1 MKPELVGAR
10 CRAGGLRSCAHA
22 QREAAVI
29 AALERGA
36 VPMQA
41 RCRPAQAF
49 ILSGNRDVT
58 KHLRMK
64 AEQRMLLTIGGMDD

>member
-1 MKPELVGAR
+1 M
-10 CRAGGLRSCAHA
+10 
-22 QREAAVI
+22 I